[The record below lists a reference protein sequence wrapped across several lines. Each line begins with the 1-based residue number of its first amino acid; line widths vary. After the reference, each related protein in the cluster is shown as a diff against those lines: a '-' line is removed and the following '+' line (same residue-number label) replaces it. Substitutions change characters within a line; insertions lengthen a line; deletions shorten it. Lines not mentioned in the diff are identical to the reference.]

1 MNKICLTDVDDLFS
15 SDLRDSKFAN
25 QVTAEMNKLI
35 SAVAVRKERENCGWT
50 QQELAE
56 RAGVLQSMIARVE

>member
-15 SDLRDSKFAN
+15 SDLRDPKFAN

-35 SAVAVRKERENCGWT
+35 SAVAVRK
-50 QQELAE
+50 
-56 RAGVLQSMIARVE
+56 